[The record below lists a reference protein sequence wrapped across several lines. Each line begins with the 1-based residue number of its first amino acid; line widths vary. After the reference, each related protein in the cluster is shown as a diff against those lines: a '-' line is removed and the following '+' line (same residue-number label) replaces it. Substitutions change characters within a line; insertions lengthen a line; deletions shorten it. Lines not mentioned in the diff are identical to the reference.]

1 MAQRVKKRFTCGR
14 TLRGKNNSN
23 IPAIAQQTKNLSTS
37 DTHDKSLGMQL
48 AAARWRCIK

>member
-23 IPAIAQQTKNLSTS
+23 IPAIAQHNKLKTS